1 MVELLNPPPPWTN
14 RRLVLYH
21 GTTVDGA
28 AEILQTGV
36 RIDRGTIDCDF
47 GRGFYTTT
55 LRRQA
60 DHWAWKLAS
69 RTEGAVPA
77 VLEFE
82 VDRNHLSRL
91 DTLSFVRGDYDARDF
106 WSFVVHCRLKGPD
119 HVRTGAGQY
128 YDVVIGPVA
137 AFWDQYMTMQGSDQI
152 SFHTHEAERLL
163 NSGATARR
171 RIW

>member
-21 GTTVDGA
+21 GTTVDGP

-91 DTLSFVRGDYDARDF
+91 DTLSFVRGD
-106 WSFVVHCRLKGPD
+106 

-171 RIW
+171 RVW